1 MYDDKQVILNL
12 LAGNKCCRLISVNK
26 MSKKTKTAFVC
37 EQCGADYPRWNGQC
51 TVCGE
56 WNTIKEVRLGSASK
70 EHANRTEGYAGS
82 RSAVKWLS
90 DVNLSLAERTSTG
103 ISEFD
108 RVLGGGI
115 VKGSVVLIGGAPGA
129 GKSTLLLQVI
139 ANIAGQGTAVLY
151 VSGEESLQQIAERAH
166 RLKLPADKIMML
178 AETSVERICDVLD
191 EIKPQILVVD
201 SIQVVYTQAS
211 DSAPGS
217 VSQVRESASYLTQYA
232 KKNNVSIFMVGH
244 VTKDQSLA
252 GPMTLSHIVDTQV
265 ILAST
270 DDARYRVLRADKNRF
285 GSVGELGFFAMDSS
299 GLKEVKNPSAMFLN
313 RAEKPS
319 SGSVVTVLW
328 EGTRPLLV
336 EIQALVTECQ
346 YGNPRRLAV
355 GFDQNRLAMLLA
367 VLARHGGVFTS
378 NDEIYA
384 NVVGGIKVTETSSDL
399 AIVVGIV
406 SSFRDRIIPHDVFF
420 FGEIGLSG
428 EIRPVANGHARLN
441 DAAKHG
447 FKKAVIPKANAPK
460 KAIEGLKVYAV
471 SSLSEALDV
480 LSGL

>member
-1 MYDDKQVILNL
+1 
-12 LAGNKCCRLISVNK
+12 
-26 MSKKTKTAFVC
+26 MSKKNKTAFVC
-37 EQCGADYPRWNGQC
+37 DQCGADFPRWGGQC
-51 TVCGE
+51 TSCGE
-56 WNTIKEVRLGSASK
+56 WNTIKEVRLGSTAG
-70 EHANRTEGYAGS
+70 EHSSRVAGYAGS
-82 RSAVKWLS
+82 RSEVKFLS
-90 DVNLSLAERTSTG
+90 DVNLSQAERIVTG

-115 VKGSVVLIGGAPGA
+115 VRGSVVLIGGAPGA
-129 GKSTLLLQVI
+129 GKSTLLLQAI
-139 ANIAGQGTAVLY
+139 ANIADRNVSVLY
-151 VSGEESLQQIAERAH
+151 VSGEESLQQIAERGH
-166 RLKLPADKIMML
+166 RLKLPTDKIMML
-178 AETSVERICDVLD
+178 AETSVQRICDILD
-191 EIKPQILVVD
+191 EIKPQILVID
-201 SIQVVYTQAS
+201 SIQVMHTQDT

-217 VSQVRESASYLTQYA
+217 VSQVRDSASYLTQYA
-232 KKNNVSIFMVGH
+232 KKHNVSIFMVGH

-265 ILAST
+265 MLGST
-270 DDARYRVLRADKNRF
+270 DDARYRILRADKNRF

-336 EIQALVTECQ
+336 EIQALVTDCQ

-367 VLARHGGVFTS
+367 VLSRHGGIFTAQ
-378 NDEIYA
+378 DEIYA

-399 AIVVGIV
+399 AIIVAVV
-406 SSFRDRIIPHDVFF
+406 SSLRNKVIPHETFF
-420 FGEIGLSG
+420 FGEIGLNG

-460 KAIEGLKVYAV
+460 KPVEGLQIFAV
-471 SSLSEALDV
+471 STLSEALDV
-480 LSGL
+480 LSDM

>member
-1 MYDDKQVILNL
+1 
-12 LAGNKCCRLISVNK
+12 
-26 MSKKTKTAFVC
+26 MSKKNKTAFVC
-37 EQCGADYPRWNGQC
+37 EECGADYPRWGGQC
-51 TVCGE
+51 TSCGE
-56 WNTIKEVRLGSASK
+56 WNTIKEIRLGTASN
-70 EHANRTEGYAGS
+70 ERTSRSLGYAGS
-82 RSAVKWLS
+82 VSEVKLLS
-90 DVNLSLAERTSTG
+90 DVSLVSADRIATG

-115 VKGSVVLIGGAPGA
+115 VTGSVVLIGGAPGA
-129 GKSTLLLQVI
+129 GKSTILLQAI
-139 ANIAGQGTAVLY
+139 ANIAVQGISVLY
-151 VSGEESLQQIAERAH
+151 VSGEESLQQIAERAY
-166 RLKLPADKIMML
+166 RLGLPADKIMML
-178 AETSVERICDVLD
+178 AETSVQRICDVLD
-191 EIKPQILVVD
+191 DIKPKILVID
-201 SIQVVYTQAS
+201 SIQVVYTQ
-211 DSAPGS
+211 DVESAPGS

-232 KKNNVSIFMVGH
+232 KKHQLSIFMVGH

-265 ILAST
+265 MLSST
-270 DDARYRVLRADKNRF
+270 DDARFRVLRADKNRF
-285 GSVGELGFFAMDSS
+285 GSVGELGFFAMDST

-313 RAEKPS
+313 RPDKPS
-319 SGSVVTVLW
+319 PGSVVTVLW

-367 VLARHGGVFTS
+367 VLTRHGGIFTA

-384 NVVGGIKVTETSSDL
+384 NVVGGIRVTETSSDL
-399 AIVVGIV
+399 AIIVGIV
-406 SSFRDRIIPHDVFF
+406 SSFRDKIIPHDAFF

-428 EIRPVANGHARLN
+428 EIRPVANGQARLN

-460 KAIEGLKVYAV
+460 KKIEGLQIYPVT
-471 SSLSEALDV
+471 SLSEALDII
-480 LSGL
+480 SGF

>member
-1 MYDDKQVILNL
+1 M
-12 LAGNKCCRLISVNK
+12 A
-26 MSKKTKTAFVC
+26 
-37 EQCGADYPRWNGQC
+37 E
-51 TVCGE
+51 
-56 WNTIKEVRLGSASK
+56 
-70 EHANRTEGYAGS
+70 
-82 RSAVKWLS
+82 
-90 DVNLSLAERTSTG
+90 VNLSQAERISTG

-115 VKGSVVLIGGAPGA
+115 VRGSVVLIGGAPGA
-129 GKSTLLLQVI
+129 GKSTLLLQAI
-139 ANIAGQGTAVLY
+139 ANIADRNITVLY
-151 VSGEESLQQIAERAH
+151 VSGEESMQQIAERAL

-178 AETSVERICDVLD
+178 METSVQRICDILD
-191 EIKPQILVVD
+191 EIKPHILVID
-201 SIQVVYTQAS
+201 SIQVMHTQDT

-232 KKNNVSIFMVGH
+232 KKHHVSIFMVGH

-265 ILAST
+265 MLGST
-270 DDARYRVLRADKNRF
+270 DDSRFRVLRADKNRF
-285 GSVGELGFFAMDSS
+285 GSVGELGFFAMDST

-367 VLARHGGVFTS
+367 VLYRHGGIFTAQ
-378 NDEIYA
+378 DEIYA

-399 AIVVGIV
+399 AIVVGVV
-406 SSFRDRIIPHDVFF
+406 SSLKDKVIPHDVFF

-447 FKKAVIPKANAPK
+447 FKKAIIPKANVPK
-460 KAIEGLKVYAV
+460 TAIKGLEILGVSTLSEGLAI
-471 SSLSEALDV
+471 LSDL
-480 LSGL
+480 

>member
-1 MYDDKQVILNL
+1 
-12 LAGNKCCRLISVNK
+12 
-26 MSKKTKTAFVC
+26 MSKKIKTAFVC
-37 EQCGADYPRWNGQC
+37 DQCGADYPRWGGQC
-51 TVCGE
+51 TSCGE
-56 WNTIKEVRLGSASK
+56 WNTIKEVRLGSASS
-70 EHANRTEGYAGS
+70 ERGSRTGYAGS
-82 RSAVKWLS
+82 RSDVKLLADVSLS
-90 DVNLSLAERTSTG
+90 QAERISTG

-115 VKGSVVLIGGAPGA
+115 VRGSVVLIGGAPGA
-129 GKSTLLLQVI
+129 GKSTLLLQAI
-139 ANIAGQGTAVLY
+139 ANISNRNITVLY
-151 VSGEESLQQIAERAH
+151 VSGEESMQQIAERAL

-178 AETSVERICDVLD
+178 METSVQSICDTLD
-191 EIKPQILVVD
+191 EIKPQILVID
-201 SIQVVYTQAS
+201 SIQVMHTLDT

-232 KKNNVSIFMVGH
+232 KKHQVSIFMVGH

-265 ILAST
+265 MLGST
-270 DDARYRVLRADKNRF
+270 DDSRFRVLRADKNRF

-367 VLARHGGVFTS
+367 VLYRHGGIFTAQ
-378 NDEIYA
+378 DEIYA

-399 AIVVGIV
+399 AIVVGVI
-406 SSFRDRIIPHDVFF
+406 SSLKDKVIPHDVFF

-447 FKKAVIPKANAPK
+447 FKKAVIPKSNVPK
-460 KAIEGLKVYAV
+460 AAIKGLEILGV
-471 SSLSEALDV
+471 STLSEALSMLTD
-480 LSGL
+480 L

>member
-1 MYDDKQVILNL
+1 
-12 LAGNKCCRLISVNK
+12 
-26 MSKKTKTAFVC
+26 MSKKAKTGFVC
-37 EQCGADYPRWNGQC
+37 QECGADYPRWGGQC
-51 TVCGE
+51 TSCGE
-56 WNTIKEVRLGSASK
+56 WNTIKEVRLGSSANERNSRSK
-70 EHANRTEGYAGS
+70 GYAGS
-82 RSAVKWLS
+82 VSDVKLLS
-90 DVNLSLAERTSTG
+90 DVSLDHAERVSTG
-103 ISEFD
+103 LSEFD

-129 GKSTLLLQVI
+129 GKSTLLLQAV
-139 ANIAGQGTAVLY
+139 ANIAGQEIPVLY
-151 VSGEESLQQIAERAH
+151 VSGEESLQQIAQRAH
-166 RLKLPADKIMML
+166 RLGLPASNIMML
-178 AETSVERICDVLD
+178 AETSVQRIIDVLD
-191 EIKPQILVVD
+191 EIQPKVVVID
-201 SIQVVYTQAS
+201 SIQVVYNQ
-211 DSAPGS
+211 DIESAPGS

-232 KKNNVSIFMVGH
+232 KRNNLSVFMVGH

-265 ILAST
+265 MLSST
-270 DDARYRVLRADKNRF
+270 DDARFRVLRADKNRF
-285 GSVGELGFFAMDSS
+285 GSVGELGFFAMDHA

-313 RAEKPS
+313 RPDKPS

-336 EIQALVTECQ
+336 EIQALVTDCQ

-367 VLARHGGVFTS
+367 VLSRHGGIVTA

-384 NVVGGIKVTETSSDL
+384 NVVGGIKVSETSSDL

-406 SSFRDRIIPHDVFF
+406 SSFRNRIIPHDAFF

-428 EIRPVANGHARLN
+428 EIRPVANGQSRLN

-447 FKKAVIPKANAPK
+447 FKISVIPKANAPK
-460 KAIEGLKVYAV
+460 KRIEGLQIYAV
-471 SSLSEALDV
+471 TSLSEALDV
-480 LSGL
+480 VSGL

>member
-1 MYDDKQVILNL
+1 
-12 LAGNKCCRLISVNK
+12 
-26 MSKKTKTAFVC
+26 MSKKIKTAFVC
-37 EQCGADYPRWNGQC
+37 DQCGADYPRWGGQC
-51 TVCGE
+51 TSCGE
-56 WNTIKEVRLGSASK
+56 WNTIKEVRLGGAERNNRSA
-70 EHANRTEGYAGS
+70 GYAGS
-82 RSAVKWLS
+82 RSEVKLLS
-90 DVNLSLAERTSTG
+90 DVNLSQAERIFSG

-115 VKGSVVLIGGAPGA
+115 VCGSVVLIGGAPGA
-129 GKSTLLLQVI
+129 GKSTLLLQAI
-139 ANIAGQGTAVLY
+139 ANIAARGVSVLY

-178 AETSVERICDVLD
+178 AETCVQRICDVLD
-191 EIKPQILVVD
+191 EVKPQILVID
-201 SIQVVYTQAS
+201 SIQVMHTQ
-211 DSAPGS
+211 DTESAPGS

-232 KKNNVSIFMVGH
+232 KKHDVSIFMVGH

-265 ILAST
+265 MLGST
-270 DDARYRVLRADKNRF
+270 DDARFRVLRADKNRF
-285 GSVGELGFFAMDSS
+285 GSVGELGFFAMDST

-313 RAEKPS
+313 RPDKPS

-367 VLARHGGVFTS
+367 VLSRHGGIFTA

-399 AIVVGIV
+399 AIVVGVV
-406 SSFRDRIIPHDVFF
+406 SSLRDKVIPHDVFF

-447 FKKAVIPKANAPK
+447 FKKAVIPKANVPK
-460 KAIEGLKVYAV
+460 KSIEGLEIHGV
-471 SSLSEALDV
+471 STLSEALDI
-480 LSGL
+480 LSEL